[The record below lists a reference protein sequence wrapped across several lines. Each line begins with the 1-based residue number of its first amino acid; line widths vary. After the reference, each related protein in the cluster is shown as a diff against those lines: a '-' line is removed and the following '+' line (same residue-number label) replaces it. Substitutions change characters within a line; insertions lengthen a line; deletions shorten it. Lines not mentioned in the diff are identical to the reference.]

1 VESGTLYRLP
11 YIETNVMKF
20 LENLR
25 ESPVIAAV
33 REMGDL
39 DYALK
44 KKVRVIFL
52 LAGDIFNLI
61 DIEKRMRAEGHLFL
75 LHLDLIRGIAR
86 DQVGITYLKKF
97 FGIDGIISTHSNII
111 QYAKKQGLIALQRLF
126 IVDSESLKS
135 GDRLVQSSKP
145 DSVEILP
152 GIILPYIQPELDKLH
167 LPPIVA
173 GGLIKTR
180 DDVDRI
186 LASGAVAVSTSRR
199 ELW

>member
-1 VESGTLYRLP
+1 
-11 YIETNVMKF
+11 MKF
-20 LENLR
+20 LEALR

-33 REMGDL
+33 RDMEDL
-39 DYALK
+39 EYALDK
-44 KKVRVIFL
+44 KIRVIFL

-61 DIEKRMRAEGHLFL
+61 DIEKSMRREGHLFL

-86 DQVGITYLKKF
+86 DQVGIAYLKKCF
-97 FGIDGIISTHSNII
+97 PIDGIISTHANII
-111 QYAKKQGLIALQRLF
+111 HYARKQRLIALQRLF

-135 GDRLVQSSKP
+135 GARLVQSSNP
-145 DSVEILP
+145 DSIEILP
-152 GIILPYIQPELDKLH
+152 GIILPFIQESLQQLD

-180 DDVDRI
+180 AEVDRI
-186 LASGAVAVSTSRR
+186 LAAGAVAVSTSRR

>member
-1 VESGTLYRLP
+1 
-11 YIETNVMKF
+11 MKF
-20 LENLR
+20 LEALR

-33 REMGDL
+33 RDMEDL
-39 DYALK
+39 GYALDK
-44 KKVRVIFL
+44 KIRVIFL

-61 DIEKRMRAEGHLFL
+61 DIEKSMHTGDHLFL

-86 DQVGITYLKKF
+86 DQVGIAYLKQCF
-97 FGIDGIISTHSNII
+97 PIDGIISTHANII
-111 QYAKKQGLIALQRLF
+111 HYAKKQQLIALQRLF

-135 GDRLVQSSKP
+135 GARLVQSSKP

-152 GIILPYIQPELDKLH
+152 GIILPFIQESLERLE

-173 GGLIKTR
+173 GGWIKTR
-180 DDVDRI
+180 QEVDRI
-186 LASGAVAVSTSRR
+186 LAAGALAVSTSRR

>member
-1 VESGTLYRLP
+1 
-11 YIETNVMKF
+11 MKF
-20 LENLR
+20 LEALR

-39 DYALK
+39 DHALK
-44 KKVRVIFL
+44 KNIRVIFL

-86 DQVGITYLKKF
+86 DQVGITYLKTF

-173 GGLIKTR
+173 GGLIKTK
-180 DDVDRI
+180 DDVDRL

>member
-1 VESGTLYRLP
+1 M
-11 YIETNVMKF
+11 NF
-20 LENLR
+20 LEAIR

-33 REMGDL
+33 REMRDL
-39 DYALK
+39 ECALDR
-44 KKVRVIFL
+44 KVRVIFL

-61 DIEKRMRAEGHLFL
+61 DIEEHMRAPGHLFL
-75 LHLDLIRGIAR
+75 LHLDLMRGIAR
-86 DQVGITYLKKF
+86 DQAGITYLKKC
-97 FGIDGIISTHSNII
+97 FGIDGIISTHANII
-111 QYAKKQGLIALQRLF
+111 HHARKLQLIALQRLF

-135 GDRLVQSSKP
+135 GARLVHSSSP

-152 GIILPYIQPELDKLH
+152 GIILPFIQDSLRQLD

-180 DDVDRI
+180 EEVDRI
-186 LASGAVAVSTSRR
+186 LAAGAIAVSTSRK